1 MIFVFYVSKSILFVK
16 LCCCVVTASVH
27 FVHLVFEVK
36 RLKSNLP
43 IGGMNTFIEKQQFYC
58 CSTSPRLLRV
68 VALSP
73 CCAPLRGGCMGLI
86 IFYLSKANASSM
98 LIRPN
103 RFFVKR
109 LNTIK
114 FFVFWYRYKKCG
126 GADGSRLSHC
136 AWAWTPSNTR

>member
-58 CSTSPRLLRV
+58 CSTSPRLLTI
-68 VALSP
+68 LFTLEWK
-73 CCAPLRGGCMGLI
+73 APKGRRTTGRGGAKRDPCIKIQSTIQALKGRQNAKGDATGDNADNT
-86 IFYLSKANASSM
+86 FFLSEQVE
-98 LIRPN
+98 IV
-103 RFFVKR
+103 FFR
-109 LNTIK
+109 K
-114 FFVFWYRYKKCG
+114 FAF
-126 GADGSRLSHC
+126 
-136 AWAWTPSNTR
+136 

>member
-1 MIFVFYVSKSILFVK
+1 MSFFMMIFVFYVSKSILFVK

-109 LNTIK
+109 D
-114 FFVFWYRYKKCG
+114 C
-126 GADGSRLSHC
+126 
-136 AWAWTPSNTR
+136 WTPDFVQKIDPPYLIFRIFL